1 VRDETF
7 SPAAMLK
14 SIRILLAVAAFCD
27 YEIWKMDVKT
37 AFLNGN
43 LSNDVYIIQSEGF
56 VDPKNARKICKLRK
70 FIYGLK

>member
-1 VRDETF
+1 MCDKTF

-14 SIRILLAVAAFCD
+14 SFRILLAVAAFCD

-56 VDPKNARKICKLRK
+56 SI
-70 FIYGLK
+70 LKMLGKYANFGCSFMD